1 MFGTNDIYSKT
12 NNFEI
17 FVHIKD
23 VDMARMCFCA
33 DRILLQG
40 LSVKRERERERERA
54 VYRPRSEH

>member
-33 DRILLQG
+33 TTVDRILLQG
-40 LSVKRERERERERA
+40 KLKRG
-54 VYRPRSEH
+54 SCL